1 MELTAYVSHKT
12 RQYWLAQGQRY
23 PWSGNTRCTQQRG
36 QFTLCFRN
44 MYNVKNLICRSS
56 VQWWYQEFTNNPTN
70 HLTRINVHLWGFVF
84 ADPVL
89 WRQAVQMPVLSRW
102 PGESHTQERRCHAGV
117 SSYYFHF
124 WHFTFYNAWSSF
136 QIECS
141 VCGLR
146 QPVQQKC
153 DGCGT
158 VFGKYFCFECKL
170 YDDEDKKQFHCFG
183 CGICRVRFI

>member
-102 PGESHTQERRCHAGV
+102 PGKSHTQERWCHAGV
-117 SSYYFHF
+117 SSTYYLDILH
-124 WHFTFYNAWSSF
+124 FYNAWTLLFRLSAVSAAWDSPCSRSVKGVGLCSGNISASSVNCTMTRTRSSSTALDV
-136 QIECS
+136 EYA
-141 VCGLR
+141 G
-146 QPVQQKC
+146 
-153 DGCGT
+153 
-158 VFGKYFCFECKL
+158 
-170 YDDEDKKQFHCFG
+170 
-183 CGICRVRFI
+183 